1 MVSQSIHDQ
10 QVAAMS
16 NESIDLR
23 DQLSI
28 ETPEL
33 VGIEFPLAGIGSRCV
48 ALLVDYFVQGFSFVV
63 FVIVIVLI
71 FAALPHIPTAQPHM
85 QSTDPGKWAIALMIL
100 IPFLLQWGYFALF
113 EAFWNGQT
121 PGKRLLRL
129 RVIQQSGRSIG
140 LFESMGRN
148 LLRMIDMLPGFYLIG
163 AVCIFATRRQ
173 QRLGDMVA
181 GTLVV
186 HSVPTETSIL
196 PAGTRTFTA
205 ASLEPPPQPV
215 LRKTLELPAD
225 GVARL
230 SRADLQLLENF
241 LARRLDLPLDVRA
254 SLAERL
260 TLRMKEKTM
269 LEVPSGAS
277 NETFLEAL
285 VAGLRDAGGMHS

>member
-1 MVSQSIHDQ
+1 
-10 QVAAMS
+10 
-16 NESIDLR
+16 
-23 DQLSI
+23 
-28 ETPEL
+28 
-33 VGIEFPLAGIGSRCV
+33 
-48 ALLVDYFVQGFSFVV
+48 
-63 FVIVIVLI
+63 
-71 FAALPHIPTAQPHM
+71 
-85 QSTDPGKWAIALMIL
+85 MIL

-121 PGKRLLRL
+121 PGKRMLRL
-129 RVIQQSGRSIG
+129 RVIQQSGRPIG

-148 LLRMIDMLPGFYLIG
+148 LIRIIDMLPGFYLIG

-215 LRKTLELPAD
+215 LRTTLELPAD

-230 SRADLQLLENF
+230 SGADLQLMENF

-260 TLRMKEKTM
+260 AVRMKEKTL
-269 LEVPSGAS
+269 LEVPSGTN

-285 VAGLRDAGGMHS
+285 VVGLRDAGGMHS

>member
-1 MVSQSIHDQ
+1 VSHSIHG

-48 ALLVDYFVQGFSFVV
+48 ALLVDYVVQGFSFVV
-63 FVIVIVLI
+63 FLIVTVLI
-71 FAALPHIPTAQPHM
+71 FAALPRTATVAPHM
-85 QSTDPGKWAIALMIL
+85 ESAGSAKWAVALMIL

-121 PGKRLLRL
+121 PGKRMLRL
-129 RVIQQSGRSIG
+129 RVIQQSGRPIG

-148 LLRMIDMLPGFYLIG
+148 LIRIIDMLPGFYLIG
-163 AVCIFATRRQ
+163 AVCVFATRRQ

-196 PAGTRTFTA
+196 PAGTRTFT
-205 ASLEPPPQPV
+205 SLEPPPQPV
-215 LRKTLELPAD
+215 LRTTLELPAD

-230 SRADLQLLENF
+230 SRADLQLMENF

-260 TLRMKEKTM
+260 AVRMKEKTM
-269 LEVPSGAS
+269 LEIPSGAS

-285 VAGLRDAGGMHS
+285 VVGLRDAGGMHS

>member
-1 MVSQSIHDQ
+1 MVSHTIHD

-33 VGIEFPLAGIGSRCV
+33 VGIEFPLAGIGSRCI
-48 ALLVDYFVQGFSFVV
+48 ALLVDSCVQGFSFVV
-63 FVIVIVLI
+63 FLVVIILI
-71 FAALPHIPTAQPHM
+71 FTALPGAATVQHHAQPA
-85 QSTDPGKWAIALMIL
+85 DPAKWAIALMIL

-129 RVIQQSGRSIG
+129 RVIQQSGRPIG
-140 LFESMGRN
+140 LFESLGRN
-148 LLRMIDMLPGFYLIG
+148 LIRIIDMLPGFYLIG
-163 AVCIFATRRQ
+163 AVCIFTTRRQ

-196 PAGTRTFTA
+196 PARTITA

-215 LRKTLELPAD
+215 LRTSLELPAD

-230 SRADLQLLENF
+230 SRADLQLMENF
-241 LARRLDLPLDVRA
+241 IARRLDLPLDVRA

-260 TLRMKEKTM
+260 ANRMKEKTM
-269 LEVPSGAS
+269 LEVPSGIS

-285 VAGLRDAGGMHS
+285 VVGLREAGGMHS

>member
-1 MVSQSIHDQ
+1 
-10 QVAAMS
+10 MS

-48 ALLVDYFVQGFSFVV
+48 ALIVDSVVQGFSFVV
-63 FVIVIVLI
+63 FLI
-71 FAALPHIPTAQPHM
+71 AILLILAALPRVSTAQPHM
-85 QSTDPGKWAIALMIL
+85 QSSDPGKWAIAVMIL

-121 PGKRLLRL
+121 PGKRMLRL
-129 RVIQQSGRSIG
+129 RVIQQSGRPIG

-148 LLRMIDMLPGFYLIG
+148 LLRMIDMLPGFYLVG

-186 HSVPTETSIL
+186 HSVPVETSIL

-205 ASLEPPPQPV
+205 ASLQPPPQPV
-215 LRKTLELPAD
+215 LRKMLELPAD

-230 SRADLQLLENF
+230 SRADLQLMENF

-260 TLRMKEKTM
+260 AIHMKEKTM
-269 LEVPSGAS
+269 LEVPAGIS
-277 NETFLEAL
+277 NETFLESL
-285 VAGLRDAGGMHS
+285 VVGLREAGGMHS

>member
-1 MVSQSIHDQ
+1 MVSHSIHGQ

-33 VGIEFPLAGIGSRCV
+33 VGIEFPLAGIGSRCI
-48 ALLVDYFVQGFSFVV
+48 ALLVDSVVQGFSFVV
-63 FVIVIVLI
+63 FLVVAILI
-71 FAALPHIPTAQPHM
+71 FSALPRPAAVPHRIQPA
-85 QSTDPGKWAIALMIL
+85 DPAKWAIALMIL

-121 PGKRLLRL
+121 PGKRMLRL
-129 RVIQQSGRSIG
+129 RVIQQSGRPIG

-148 LLRMIDMLPGFYLIG
+148 LIRIIDMLPGFYLVG

-186 HSVPTETSIL
+186 HSVPTETSTL
-196 PAGTRTFTA
+196 SAGTRTFTA

-215 LRKTLELPAD
+215 LRTTLELPAD

-230 SRADLQLLENF
+230 SRADLQLMENF
-241 LARRLDLPLDVRA
+241 LARRLDLPLAVRA

-260 TLRMKEKTM
+260 AVRMKEKTL
-269 LEVPSGAS
+269 LEVPSGTS

-285 VAGLRDAGGMHS
+285 VVGLRDVGRMHS

>member
-1 MVSQSIHDQ
+1 
-10 QVAAMS
+10 MS
-16 NESIDLR
+16 NESVDLR

-48 ALLVDYFVQGFSFVV
+48 ALLVDSFVQGFSL
-63 FVIVIVLI
+63 FVIIIVSVLI
-71 FAALPHIPTAQPHM
+71 LSALPGLSSARGHVASNSTA
-85 QSTDPGKWAIALMIL
+85 KWAVALVIL

-129 RVIQQSGRSIG
+129 RVIQQSGRPIG

-148 LLRMIDMLPGFYLIG
+148 LIRIIDMLPGFYLVG

-186 HSVPTETSIL
+186 HSVPAETPLL
-196 PAGTRTFTA
+196 PAGARTFTA
-205 ASLEPPPQPV
+205 AALEPPLQPV
-215 LRKTLELPAD
+215 VRKTLDLPAD
-225 GVARL
+225 AVARL
-230 SRADLQLLENF
+230 SHADLQLIESF

-260 TLRMKEKTM
+260 ARRMGEKTV
-269 LEVPSGAS
+269 LEVPSGTS

-285 VAGLRDAGGMHS
+285 VLVLREAGNMHP

>member
-1 MVSQSIHDQ
+1 MVSHSIHGQ
-10 QVAAMS
+10 QVTEMS

-48 ALLVDYFVQGFSFVV
+48 ALLVDSCVQGFSLV
-63 FVIVIVLI
+63 VIVIVSTLI
-71 FAALPHIPTAQPHM
+71 LAALPRT
-85 QSTDPGKWAIALMIL
+85 STVQHQAPSGAPAKWAIALMIL

-121 PGKRLLRL
+121 PGKRALRL
-129 RVIQQSGRSIG
+129 RVIQQSGRPIG

-148 LLRMIDMLPGFYLIG
+148 LIRIIDMLPGFYLVG

-186 HSVPTETSIL
+186 HSVPAETSML
-196 PAGTRTFTA
+196 PAGARTFTA
-205 ASLEPPPQPV
+205 AAFEPPPQPV
-215 LRKTLELPAD
+215 FRKTIDLPAD
-225 GVARL
+225 AVARL
-230 SRADLQLLENF
+230 SREDLQLIESF

-254 SLAERL
+254 SLAQRL
-260 TLRMKEKTM
+260 ARRMAEKTK
-269 LEVPSGAS
+269 LEVPSGTTD
-277 NETFLEAL
+277 ETFLEAL
-285 VAGLRDAGGMHS
+285 VVGLREAGGMHS

>member
-1 MVSQSIHDQ
+1 
-10 QVAAMS
+10 MS

-33 VGIEFPLAGIGSRCV
+33 VGIEFPLAGIGSRCI
-48 ALLVDYFVQGFSFVV
+48 AFLVDSFVQGFSF
-63 FVIVIVLI
+63 FVIVIVTVLI
-71 FAALPHIPTAQPHM
+71 FAALPRPATVAQATPPA
-85 QSTDPGKWAIALMIL
+85 DPAKWAIALMIL

-121 PGKRLLRL
+121 PGKRMLRL
-129 RVIQQSGRSIG
+129 RVIQQSGRPIG

-148 LLRMIDMLPGFYLIG
+148 LLRIIDMLPGFYLVG

-196 PAGTRTFTA
+196 PTGTRTFTA
-205 ASLEPPPQPV
+205 ASLEPVPQPII
-215 LRKTLELPAD
+215 RKTLELPAD

-230 SRADLQLLENF
+230 SSADLQLMENF

-260 TLRMKEKTM
+260 AVRMKEKTL
-269 LEVPSGAS
+269 LEVPSGTS

-285 VAGLRDAGGMHS
+285 VAGLREAGGMHA

>member
-1 MVSQSIHDQ
+1 MVSHSIHGL

-48 ALLVDYFVQGFSFVV
+48 ALLVDSFVQGFSFVV
-63 FVIVIVLI
+63 VVIVTVLI
-71 FAALPHIPTAQPHM
+71 FAALPRIATGPHHNPPA
-85 QSTDPGKWAIALMIL
+85 DPAKWAIALMIL

-121 PGKRLLRL
+121 PGKRMLRL
-129 RVIQQSGRSIG
+129 RVIQQSGRPIG
-140 LFESMGRN
+140 LFESMARN
-148 LLRMIDMLPGFYLIG
+148 LIRIIDMLPGFYLIG

-196 PAGTRTFTA
+196 SAGTRTFTA
-205 ASLEPPPQPV
+205 ASLEPPPQPI

-230 SRADLQLLENF
+230 SPADLQLMENF

-260 TLRMKEKTM
+260 ANKMKEKSR
-269 LEVPSGAS
+269 LEAPSGTS
-277 NETFLEAL
+277 NETFLETL
-285 VAGLRDAGGMHS
+285 VVGLRDAGGMHS

>member
-1 MVSQSIHDQ
+1 
-10 QVAAMS
+10 MS

-48 ALLVDYFVQGFSFVV
+48 AFLVDSFVQGFSFGVLL
-63 FVIVIVLI
+63 IVLVLI
-71 FAALPHIPTAQPHM
+71 FAALPSIPAAQPHV
-85 QSTDPGKWAIALMIL
+85 QSTDAGKWAIALMIL

-121 PGKRLLRL
+121 PGKRMLRL
-129 RVIQQSGRSIG
+129 RVIQQSGRPIG
-140 LFESMGRN
+140 LFESTGRN
-148 LLRMIDMLPGFYLIG
+148 LLRIIDMLPGFYLVG

-196 PAGTRTFTA
+196 PGGTRTFTA
-205 ASLEPPPQPV
+205 ASLEPPQPT

-230 SRADLQLLENF
+230 SRADLQLMENF
-241 LARRLDLPLDVRA
+241 LVRRLDLPLDVRA
-254 SLAERL
+254 SLGERL
-260 TLRMKEKTM
+260 TIRMKEKTM

-285 VAGLRDAGGMHS
+285 VAGLRDAGGMHA